1 LHNSRRRRPPRVLA
15 WLIVLAALA
24 ALGSGPAP
32 PDIDSDEYEKATRA
46 LLCDCGCHPQSIR
59 DCACGRADE
68 LGDQIAGM
76 IRGGMSGLQ
85 VIDDF
90 VARKGEQ
97 IRVAPLARGFNLV
110 AWLGPAVL
118 LIGAAVGVTFL
129 LRRWRR
135 EAPVEVTPN
144 DTPEIDPNDPYLAKL
159 RKDLERY
166 S

>member
-1 LHNSRRRRPPRVLA
+1 
-15 WLIVLAALA
+15 
-24 ALGSGPAP
+24 
-32 PDIDSDEYEKATRA
+32 
-46 LLCDCGCHPQSIR
+46 
-59 DCACGRADE
+59 
-68 LGDQIAGM
+68 M
-76 IRGGMSGLQ
+76 IRGGMSGVQ

-135 EAPVEVTPN
+135 EAPVEATPV
-144 DTPEIDPNDPYLAKL
+144 DTPEIDPDDPYLARL
-159 RKDLERY
+159 REDLERY